1 MELEILNYRYPGH
14 EAPAISGVGLTVA
27 PASLTLV
34 AGGSGSG
41 KSTLAGIMAGYLPG
55 RTGGQLAGSISL
67 AGQTLKYDGGA
78 QPYVV
83 DLRQWVRHV
92 AYVPQNARSYL
103 SMVRSTV
110 EEELAF
116 GLENVGVPRAEMA
129 ARIQSIAGRFHLG
142 PLLQRD
148 PARLSGGQERLVA
161 IAAAAVTDAGVLV
174 LDEPLAGLDEPAA
187 ARVAATVRGLRDAG
201 TAVVILTSV
210 LDTRLSDAGHALL
223 LENGQSVA
231 EGMPAV
237 RQGAEAAGVVVPG
250 EPAPAWGGTSSRSP
264 ERAARGATVVP
275 AGGGPGEPEST
286 GGGPVLRYRNVGFS
300 YPDPERNV
308 RRSRLA
314 RGRRRDV
321 SGGAERAAKRRL
333 LDTVRFAVHAGEC
346 VALTGPNG
354 TGKTTLLK
362 MALGLIAPDTG
373 SVSVAGRDT
382 AEASVGQLAKTAGLL
397 FQNPADQLFE
407 RSVLHEVSFGP
418 PGSRPAPA
426 AVRQALD
433 ACGLTGLEDEHPYE
447 LSVSRRRLVAL
458 ATVLARRPALMVLDE
473 PTVSLDGH
481 GRKLLGRIL
490 AAATGGGAAVLLSTH
505 DKEFAGAHCQRVV
518 ELGRQHALPHEAAAP
533 EGISAPDGTS
543 FR

>member
-1 MELEILNYRYPGH
+1 MELEILDYRYPGH
-14 EAPAISGVGLTVA
+14 EAPALSGVRLSVA

-41 KSTLAGIMAGYLPG
+41 KSTLAGIMAGHLPG
-55 RTGGQLAGSISL
+55 RTGGQLTGSVSL
-67 AGQTLKYDGGA
+67 AGQTLEYDGGT
-78 QPYVV
+78 QPHVV

-92 AYVPQNARSYL
+92 AYVPQDARSYL

-116 GLENVGVPRAEMA
+116 GLENAGVPRAEMA
-129 ARIQSIAGRFHLG
+129 ARIRSIAGRFGLG
-142 PLLQRD
+142 PLLEHD

-174 LDEPLAGLDEPAA
+174 LDEPLAGLDETAA
-187 ARVAATVRGLRDAG
+187 ARVAAMVTGLRDAG

-210 LDTRLSDAGHALL
+210 LDARFFDAGQALL

-231 EGMPAV
+231 EGMSAV
-237 RQGAEAAGVVVPG
+237 RERAASAGVVVSG
-250 EPAPAWGGTSSRSP
+250 VSAAAWGGASSPS
-264 ERAARGATVVP
+264 EHAARSATDVP
-275 AGGGPGEPEST
+275 LGSRPAEPEST
-286 GGGPVLRYRNVGFS
+286 DGAVLRYRNVEFS
-300 YPDPERNV
+300 YPDPDH
-308 RRSRLA
+308 
-314 RGRRRDV
+314 GRRRAKLFRRRPGKGPGG
-321 SGGAERAAKRRL
+321 SGPALKGGL
-333 LDTVRFAVHAGEC
+333 LDSVSFAVHPGEC

-362 MALGLIAPDTG
+362 MALGLIVPDTG

-407 RSVLHEVSFGP
+407 RSVYHEVAFGP
-418 PGSRPAPA
+418 PGSRPNPEV
-426 AVRQALD
+426 VRQALD
-433 ACGLTGLEDEHPYE
+433 ACGLNGFEDEHPYE
-447 LSVSRRRLVAL
+447 LPVSRRRLVAL
-458 ATVLARRPALMVLDE
+458 ATVLARRPALLVLDE

-490 AAATGGGAAVLLSTH
+490 AAATAGGGAVLLSTH
-505 DKEFAGAHCQRVV
+505 DKEFARAHCQRVV
-518 ELGRQHALPHEAAAP
+518 ELGRQQALRHTATAP
-533 EGISAPDGTS
+533 EGVSAPDGTS
-543 FR
+543 VR

>member
-1 MELEILNYRYPGH
+1 MELEILGYRYPGH
-14 EAPAISGVGLTVA
+14 EIPALSGVRLSVA

-55 RTGGQLAGSISL
+55 RTGGQLTGSIRL

-78 QPYVV
+78 QPHVV

-92 AYVPQNARSYL
+92 AHVPQNARSYL

-116 GLENVGVPRAEMA
+116 GLENAGVPRAEMA
-129 ARIQSIAGRFHLG
+129 ARIQSIAGQLDLG

-161 IAAAAVTDAGVLV
+161 IAAAAVTDAGLLV

-187 ARVAATVRGLRDAG
+187 DRVAAAVRSLRDAG

-210 LDTRLSDAGHALL
+210 LDTQFSDGGQALL
-223 LENGQSVA
+223 LEDGQSVA
-231 EGMPAV
+231 EGMSAV
-237 RQGAEAAGVVVPG
+237 RERAEAAGAVVPG
-250 EPAPAWGGTSSRSP
+250 VSTTVTSV
-264 ERAARGATVVP
+264 VVP
-275 AGGGPGEPEST
+275 AGGRPAEQGST
-286 GGGPVLRYRNVGFS
+286 GSAVLRYRNVEFS
-300 YPDPERNV
+300 YPDPECSQ
-308 RRSRLA
+308 RRAKLFR
-314 RGRRRDV
+314 RRRDV
-321 SGGAERAAKRRL
+321 PGGAERGHKGGLLGAAS
-333 LDTVRFAVHAGEC
+333 FAVHPGEC

-362 MALGLIAPDTG
+362 MALGLMVPDKG
-373 SVSVAGRDT
+373 SVLVAGRDT

-407 RSVLHEVSFGP
+407 RSVYHEAAFGP
-418 PGSRPAPA
+418 PGSRPNPE
-426 AVRQALD
+426 AVRQALE
-433 ACGLTGLEDEHPYE
+433 ACGLAGLEDEHPYE

-458 ATVLARRPALMVLDE
+458 ATVLARRPALLVLDE

-481 GRKLLGRIL
+481 GRKLLGGIL
-490 AAATGGGAAVLLSTH
+490 AAATAGGGAVLLSTH
-505 DKEFAGAHCQRVV
+505 DKEFARAHCHRVV
-518 ELGRQHALPHEAAAP
+518 QLGRQHALEQEAATT
-533 EGISAPDGTS
+533 EGVSAPDGTS